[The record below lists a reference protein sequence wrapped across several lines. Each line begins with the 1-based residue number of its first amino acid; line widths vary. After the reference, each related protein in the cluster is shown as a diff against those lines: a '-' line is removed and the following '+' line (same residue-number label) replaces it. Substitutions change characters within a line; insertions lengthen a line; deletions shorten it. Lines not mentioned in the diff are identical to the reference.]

1 MKSSIARKEGF
12 FVDDYFCG
20 HGLGRNLH
28 QKPLI
33 RHHENSFEGF
43 IEEGMVFTI
52 EPIFML
58 FEHKEIFV
66 WPDQFTVQSKFNLS
80 AQHEEMIYVGKDGP
94 QILTEIK

>member
-1 MKSSIARKEGF
+1 
-12 FVDDYFCG
+12 
-20 HGLGRNLH
+20 
-28 QKPLI
+28 
-33 RHHENSFEGF
+33 
-43 IEEGMVFTI
+43 MVFTI